1 MGQRRNLHPDAPMW
15 TLVIIEV
22 YEQGYPF
29 TGIINGL
36 ETVLAIDNLRLEYT
50 VYTLCNSVVGRL
62 VILRHADHYTIF
74 LQFLRVGVAAVLH
87 ASVGVVNEPRQFV
100 GRCLAD
106 GHPEGL

>member
-15 TLVIIEV
+15 MLVIIEV

-62 VILRHADHYTIF
+62 VILRHAGQAIY
-74 LQFLRVGVAAVLH
+74 
-87 ASVGVVNEPRQFV
+87 
-100 GRCLAD
+100 CLAPD
-106 GHPEGL
+106 FFLIWMPCSSAISMSVFRAITLS